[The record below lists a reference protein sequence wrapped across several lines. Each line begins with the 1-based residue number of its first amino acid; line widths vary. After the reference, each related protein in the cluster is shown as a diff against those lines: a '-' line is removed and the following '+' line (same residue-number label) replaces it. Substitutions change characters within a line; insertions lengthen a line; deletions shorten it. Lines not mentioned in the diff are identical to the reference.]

1 MIWSEEWKL
10 NLNADENEVCP
21 FSTWSNDSPWNP
33 TTFIGTQKGR
43 VNTTPR
49 LLGVILDGGVTFNA
63 HLKKLTASLTSSIR
77 IIRATAHT
85 SLGLCCS
92 TLKMAFHA
100 LVRRKLDY
108 AALA

>member
-1 MIWSEEWKL
+1 MRYVPS
-10 NLNADENEVCP
+10 
-21 FSTWSNDSPWNP
+21 
-33 TTFIGTQKGR
+33 
-43 VNTTPR
+43 R
-49 LLGVILDGGVTFNA
+49 LGQTIAPGILLPLLALRKVA

-85 SLGLCCS
+85 SLGLRCS